1 MSRPAL
7 SISSQVALLRSRG
20 VHVESTQTKEFE
32 QFLLD
37 VNYFR
42 AAGYWRNF
50 QRNPVEPTAGFLEG
64 TSFKM
69 LKDLYLWDSELRKLL
84 SAGLADFEITFRSRF
99 AHYFSVS
106 RDPHSYLK
114 TESHRDRIV
123 ETKSGPIALRP
134 LLIRSASADLKRS
147 VEPTIVSCLENG
159 TTPPI
164 WAAIEC
170 FSMGTVSKM
179 YLVADE
185 DLRYQMARSMKLR
198 NPEIAEGLFHSLTVF
213 RNRLAHHGRI
223 WHHIPEYPPKVLRSL
238 KTDPDTSI
246 YERTPWG
253 LIISLNHQLEVI
265 TGKPDFGNRVLEHID
280 SAPSFKLGLTH
291 PRN

>member
-20 VHVESTQTKEFE
+20 VHVES
-32 QFLLD
+32 
-37 VNYFR
+37 
-42 AAGYWRNF
+42 
-50 QRNPVEPTAGFLEG
+50 TAGFLEG

-123 ETKSGPIALRP
+123 ETKSGLIALRP

-170 FSMGTVSKM
+170 FSMETVSKM

-185 DLRYQMARSMKLR
+185 ELRYQMARSMKLR

-213 RNRLAHHGRI
+213 RNRLA
-223 WHHIPEYPPKVLRSL
+223 
-238 KTDPDTSI
+238 
-246 YERTPWG
+246 
-253 LIISLNHQLEVI
+253 HQLEVI